1 MSPRILGAQQASKG
15 SNGSGG
21 ALASVTS
28 PLLRATP
35 VANMG
40 LVLVAVADAE
50 LSSQVCEALADN
62 YRLRVVTEHDHVL
75 ELARTVE
82 PEVVIGGLDG
92 SSHGFELCQQLRA
105 AEHTKPLPFLL
116 LTRDAEQAQS
126 GFDAGVSDCILV
138 PFTPNELLARV
149 ELHVRLRRLTSQLA
163 RKERLAA
170 LGSLAA
176 SVAHNVRNPLSAL
189 ISGLPTMRKR
199 LSAHL
204 DPATSELME
213 VMIDCAAR
221 IERMTLDL
229 LDLSR
234 IDRDSTS
241 DFAPGTGLL
250 ACTRMF
256 ASRLDGKTVEL
267 ETEVDTIAMAS
278 GRAGDINHV
287 FMNVIDNAL
296 RAIDGP
302 VDKRRIAVRGEVDG
316 GFYVV
321 TIGDSGHG
329 IDAEQLASIFEPF
342 WTTRAAGEG
351 TGLGLAIARQIVE
364 EHGGTI
370 AAGRS
375 PLGGAE
381 FTIRLPLRHA
391 ERAA

>member
-1 MSPRILGAQQASKG
+1 MPI
-15 SNGSGG
+15 
-21 ALASVTS
+21 
-28 PLLRATP
+28 
-35 VANMG
+35 ANMG

-50 LSSQVCEALADN
+50 LSSEVCEALADN
-62 YRLRVVTEHDHVL
+62 YQLRVATEHEAVL
-75 ELARTVE
+75 ELARILQ
-82 PEVVIGGLDG
+82 PEVVIGDVDG
-92 SSHGFELCQQLRA
+92 PCHGFQLCQQLRSA
-105 AEHTKPLPFLL
+105 DHTKPLPFLL
-116 LTRDAEQAQS
+116 LTRDGEQARG
-126 GFDAGVSDCILV
+126 GFEAGVSDCVLI

-176 SVAHNVRNPLSAL
+176 TIAHNVRNPLSAL

-199 LSAHL
+199 LAPHL
-204 DPATSELME
+204 DPSTSELMD
-213 VMIDCAAR
+213 VMLDCASR

-234 IDRDSTS
+234 VDRDTTS
-241 DFAPGTGLL
+241 DFAPGSGLL

-256 ASRLDGKTVEL
+256 ASRLDGKTVDL
-267 ETEVDTIAMAS
+267 ETDVDILAMTS
-278 GRAGDINHV
+278 GRAGDVNHV

-296 RAIDGP
+296 RAIDG
-302 VDKRRIAVRGEVDG
+302 KGQIRVRGAVDDG
-316 GFYVV
+316 HYVV
-321 TIGDSGHG
+321 TIGDSGRG
-329 IDAEQLASIFEPF
+329 IDEAQLACVFEPF

-375 PLGGAE
+375 SLGGAE
-381 FTIRLPLRHA
+381 FTIRLPLRRA